1 MKFEVSL
8 TPSVLRGRR
17 VRAGFTRGFLPI
29 IIRAFL
35 GEPVFGSNW
44 HQQLFVGVSLY
55 CTCFLEFLIVLY
67 AVAPCVWCIGQLRL
81 ARALLS
87 LIAPDRSPGLA
98 WDTHRASLARAER
111 PPLPRLD
118 LRLAPNA
125 VAWGALWRIL
135 HGRAF
140 CPCVELKL
148 QMYCAICTGVFFIS
162 SAVNSAASFVTANID
177 SGNASGGNSTAGG
190 GGISYNKGLGLDF
203 KLASILKLV
212 LLAFPLVLQVP
223 LFLAAAMTLQTQ
235 SDFAVGWRH

>member
-1 MKFEVSL
+1 MCFV
-8 TPSVLRGRR
+8 PRGRA
-17 VRAGFTRGFLPI
+17 VRAGFARGFLPI

-140 CPCVELKL
+140 CPCVEFKL
-148 QMYCAICTGVFFIS
+148 QMYCSICTFVFFIS
-162 SAVNSAASFVTANID
+162 SAVNSAASFFTA
-177 SGNASGGNSTAGG
+177 SAGSSTASTGNSSAGSGG
-190 GGISYNKGLGLDF
+190 IPYNQGLGLDF

-212 LLAFPLVLQVP
+212 LLALPLVVQVP
-223 LFLAAAMTLQTQ
+223 LSDASTCSSVVLTL
-235 SDFAVGWRH
+235 FGGCNAR